1 MDKPNDWRR
10 KKRTIHQF
18 ETQRGSLTEDDITVL
33 EEIVDMAKQGKFV
46 DFSFSATLNRTDNMI
61 YVCYSDDMTI
71 GDMSRL
77 NTESLLCLW
86 DAVKKDKE
94 DKQNG

>member
-10 KKRTIHQF
+10 KKRAIHQF
-18 ETQRGSLTEDDITVL
+18 ETQRGSLTEDDITAL
-33 EEIVDMAKQGKFV
+33 EEIVDMAKQGKFI

-94 DKQNG
+94 DHK